1 MVAMQG
7 LDPDDTRPPYA
18 QVVDAIRQGI
28 ERGELPPGSKLPS
41 HQELVDHFG
50 VSVGTV
56 KRALGELQGA
66 GLVLSRQGQGAFVR
80 TRLPD
85 ARAGDRPGADEDL
98 RRVVADL
105 AARVDALERRWQT
118 E

>member
-1 MVAMQG
+1 MIAMRG
-7 LDPDDTRPPYA
+7 LDPDDTRAPYA
-18 QVVDAIRQGI
+18 QVADAIRAAI
-28 ERGELPPGSKLPS
+28 DEGELLPGSKLPS
-41 HQELVDHFG
+41 HQELVSHFG

-56 KRALGELQGA
+56 KRALGDLQGA

-85 ARAGDRPGADEDL
+85 GTGGSQPAVDEDL

-105 AARVDALERRWQT
+105 SARVEALERRL
-118 E
+118 ESR

>member
-18 QVVDAIRQGI
+18 QVADVIRLAIEHGA
-28 ERGELPPGSKLPS
+28 LPPGSKLPS
-41 HQELVDHFG
+41 HQALVEHFG

-85 ARAGDRPGADEDL
+85 AIAGDRPVADEDL

-105 AARVDALERRWQT
+105 SARVDALERRLKT
-118 E
+118 R